1 MNRKASF
8 VRRSRATKIVATLGP
23 GTSSP
28 EQIRA
33 LFEAGVDVF
42 RLNFSHGTQQDH
54 GTRLEILRALEHETG
69 RPICAMADLQG
80 PKLRVGRF
88 ASGSIQLSPG
98 MKF

>member
-1 MNRKASF
+1 MKRKANS
-8 VRRSRATKIVATLGP
+8 VRRSRSTKIVATLGP
-23 GTSSP
+23 GTSTP
-28 EQIRA
+28 DQIRA

-88 ASGSIQLSPG
+88 AAGPIQPLSAA
-98 MKF
+98 